1 MIDYRAAREKRE
13 NELMITGA
21 HMIIYTKDAD
31 ADRAFFRDV
40 LGFRSVDAGHGW
52 LILALPPAEAA
63 FHPADDG
70 EMHELYLMCDNL
82 KAEMAALGKKGIQ
95 CSNVQEARWGSITK
109 ITLPGGG
116 QLGLYQPKH
125 PTAIAL

>member
-1 MIDYRAAREKRE
+1 M
-13 NELMITGA
+13 NPMITGA
-21 HMIIYTKDAD
+21 HMIIYSKDAE

-52 LILALPPAEAA
+52 LIFALPPAEAA
-63 FHPADDG
+63 FHPTDDD
-70 EMHELYLMCDNL
+70 EMHELYLMCDDL

-109 ITLPGGG
+109 ITLPGGAS
-116 QLGLYQPKH
+116 LACTSLSTRPR
-125 PTAIAL
+125 